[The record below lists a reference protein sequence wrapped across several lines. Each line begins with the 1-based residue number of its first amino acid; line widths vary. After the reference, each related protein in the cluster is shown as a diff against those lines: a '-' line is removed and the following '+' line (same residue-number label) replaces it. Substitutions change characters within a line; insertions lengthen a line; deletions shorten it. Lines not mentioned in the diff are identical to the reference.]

1 MNELVSASLLKDIR
15 SLIDEAKTR
24 VAIKVN
30 QEMTLLYWNLGKRIH
45 EDILKSERAE
55 YGEQIIV
62 TLSRYLLSEY
72 GKGFSSRNITSMIHC
87 YKCFHDFNILQTLS
101 AKLTWS
107 HFLSFLSLGDQ
118 NAIEFY
124 AYMAIEA
131 NWSVRQLRAN
141 IHKMLF
147 ERTKASDAKNVL
159 SENIKALK
167 VGEGVS
173 PGLILK
179 EPYVLDFLQ
188 LPEEHS
194 ESELEAA
201 ILKEI
206 EKFILEIGTGFSFI
220 ESQKRIT
227 IDDDHYYLDLLFF
240 NRKLKRLVAIEL
252 KSGKFKPQYKGQMEL
267 YLGWLKRFEMLAGEN
282 PPIGI
287 ILCTEKSTQQI
298 ELLDMENS
306 SIHIAEYWTELPPQ
320 DVFERKIREIVL
332 RAQERNQLNIQF
344 RKDKD

>member
-1 MNELVSASLLKDIR
+1 MNELVSASLLTDIK
-15 SLIDEAKTR
+15 SLIDIAKTR

-30 QEMTLLYWNLGKRIH
+30 QEMTLLYWNIGKRIQ

-55 YGEQIIV
+55 YGEQIIL
-62 TLSRYLLSEY
+62 TLSRHLLSEY
-72 GKGFSSRNITSMIHC
+72 GRGFSPRNITSMIHF
-87 YKCFHDFNILQTLS
+87 YKCFHDFKILQTLS
-101 AKLTWS
+101 TKLTWS
-107 HFLSFLSLGDQ
+107 HFLSFLSLDDQ

-131 NWSVRQLRAN
+131 NWSVRQLRSN

-147 ERTKASDAKNVL
+147 ERTKASDSKNVL

-167 VGEGVS
+167 AGGGMS

-188 LPEEHS
+188 LSEEHS

-267 YLGWLKRFEMLAGEN
+267 YLGWLKRFEMLEGEN
-282 PPIGI
+282 PPHRYYFMHG
-287 ILCTEKSTQQI
+287 KVYSP
-298 ELLDMENS
+298 N
-306 SIHIAEYWTELPPQ
+306 
-320 DVFERKIREIVL
+320 
-332 RAQERNQLNIQF
+332 
-344 RKDKD
+344 